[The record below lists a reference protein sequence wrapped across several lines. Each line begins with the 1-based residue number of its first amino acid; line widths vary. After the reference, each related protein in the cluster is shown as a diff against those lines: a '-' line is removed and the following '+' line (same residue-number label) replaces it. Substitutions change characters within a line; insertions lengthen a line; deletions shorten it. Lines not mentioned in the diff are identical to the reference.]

1 MYMGTYFWIS
11 AGSFIVLT
19 VFSGVLLYR
28 TDRKVKQKDR
38 IIEDLSNELNRHN
51 SELYVAS
58 SQISSVS
65 EQLHINMDE
74 NNAFAQQVYAEASEM
89 AELNTHVNKNVQGML
104 DSVKNMIGLLDDAL
118 KTSRQMESESLSSG
132 DTVKA
137 SLDEILNIVETIH
150 GIESTFF
157 RTVDFIKKLNE
168 TTDRINLILETVNT
182 ISKQTNLLSLN
193 ASIESAKAGENGR
206 GFSVVADEIRKL
218 AGDSEKAVRDISQ
231 LVQVMRSE
239 VVSVNELIEENML
252 MIEKGVAE
260 SKNIEGNLGLI
271 RKSFTGV
278 LEKSGKVIKGSE
290 DQVRHANYVIE
301 NMGSVDAIVKA
312 SAKSVDDVKTSI
324 YKQKEG
330 IQEIAEMGGIL
341 NSASE
346 DLNRL
351 LSLSRRGSG
360 SGKGNRNGSGNVNG
374 NGIKETKLEAAHSM
388 EKIEEAFRL
397 IRELAAKPDII
408 RMEKTVHR
416 KALEDLLSRYG
427 YIEAAWSNDAK
438 GRFVCSIPEAGI
450 ANASIREW
458 FIRGIGGE
466 EYTSEV
472 YVSAITRKPC
482 VTLTVPIKSESGSVS
497 GVVGID
503 LKI

>member
-1 MYMGTYFWIS
+1 MHISTYYWVS
-11 AGSFIVLT
+11 TGSFIVLA

-28 TDRKVKQKDR
+28 IGRKSKQKDR
-38 IIEDLSNELNRHN
+38 MIEDLRNELNRHN
-51 SELYVAS
+51 AELYVAS

-89 AELNTHVNKNVQGML
+89 AELNTRVNEDVQGML
-104 DSVKNMIGLLDDAL
+104 DNVKKMIDLLDDAL
-118 KTSRQMESESLSSG
+118 KTSRQMEAESLSSG
-132 DTVKA
+132 DTIKT

-168 TTDRINLILETVNT
+168 TTDRINSILNTVNN

-193 ASIESAKAGENGR
+193 ASIESARAGESGR

-218 AGDSEKAVRDISQ
+218 AGDSEKAVRDIAQ
-231 LVQVMRSE
+231 LLQAMQAE
-239 VVSVNELIEENML
+239 VTGINELIDENMH

-260 SKNIEGNLGLI
+260 SKNVEGNLGSI
-271 RKSFTGV
+271 RKSFNGV
-278 LEKSGKVIKGSE
+278 LEMAGKVIRGSE

-301 NMGSVDAIVKA
+301 NMGSVDEIVKA
-312 SAKSVDDVKTSI
+312 SVKSVEDVKTSI

-330 IQEIAEMGGIL
+330 IEEIAEMSGRL
-341 NSASE
+341 NSASG
-346 DLNRL
+346 DLNGL
-351 LSLSRRGSG
+351 LGWSMAGSG
-360 SGKGNRNGSGNVNG
+360 EENKNGKRKRNREEIKDTKPEAVN
-374 NGIKETKLEAAHSM
+374 SM

-416 KALEDLLSRYG
+416 KVLEDLLSRCG

-438 GRFVCSIPEAGI
+438 GRFICSIPEAGI

-458 FIRGIGGE
+458 FIRGISGE

-482 VTLTVPIKSESGSVS
+482 VTLSVPIKSDSGSVL